1 MTDAGTILAS
11 GISYLDVVIIFSVFV
26 YVLNTYLDFRQFG
39 AISKPAP
46 PAPLRESY
54 PPAEY
59 RKTQE
64 YQLDKWYFGFF
75 SGIFNHVL
83 ELTLLCTYYLP
94 WLWGKS
100 ETVTQHLAKRTGWFS
115 SSEIPI
121 TIMFFLL
128 DSAKDTLISLP
139 FSLYH
144 TFVLEQHHGF
154 NKQTLRLFVLDF
166 IKSILLG
173 SVLGPPV
180 VAGFTWILQRTS
192 AYMPL
197 YLWAF
202 FFGLQIFFMTIYPV
216 FIAPLF
222 NKFSPLEKGTL
233 RTAIEELAGS
243 LQFPLTKLFV
253 VDGSTRSAHSNAYMY
268 GFFKNKRIVLYD
280 TLIEQCSEDQ
290 VVAVLAHELG
300 HWKLGH
306 TLKNLILTQMQML
319 CTFALFSLVKES
331 TGLFT
336 SFGFVN
342 QQPAFIA
349 YTLFSIISAPVN
361 EVVGLLSN
369 ILSRRFEF
377 QADAFA
383 VSLGKAE
390 ELKQALKILDAKN
403 RSAVNVD
410 PLYSAYHHSH
420 PPLVERLTAVDAAT
434 KKGE

>member
-1 MTDAGTILAS
+1 MTDAGMLPAS
-11 GISYLDVVIIFSVFV
+11 DIPYLDLVIIFSVIV
-26 YVLNTYLDFRQFG
+26 YVLNTYLDFRQLK
-39 AISKPAP
+39 AISKPSP
-46 PAPLRESY
+46 PTPLRDSY
-54 PPAEY
+54 SPVEY
-59 RKTQE
+59 KKTQD
-64 YQLDKWYFGFF
+64 YQLDKWYFNFF
-75 SGIFNHVL
+75 SGIFNHVF
-83 ELTLLCTYYLP
+83 ELTLLALFYLP

-100 ETVTQHLAKRTGWFS
+100 EALAQHLVSKISWLD
-115 SSEIPI
+115 SSEIPV
-121 TIMFFLL
+121 TIVFFLL
-128 DSAKDTLISLP
+128 DGAKDTLISLP

-144 TFVLEQHHGF
+144 TFVLEQKHGF
-154 NKQTLRLFVLDF
+154 NKQTVGLFVLDF
-166 IKSILLG
+166 IKSTLLG
-173 SVLGPPV
+173 LVLGPPI

-202 FFGLQIFFMTIYPV
+202 FFGLQIFFMTIYPI

-222 NKFSPLEKGTL
+222 NKFSPLEQGTL
-233 RTAIEELAGS
+233 RSAIEELAGS
-243 LQFPLTKLFV
+243 LKFPLTKLFV

-280 TLIEQCSEDQ
+280 TLIDQCKENQ

-306 TLKNLILTQMQML
+306 TLKNLVLTQMQML
-319 CTFALFSLVKES
+319 CTFALFSLVRTSK
-331 TGLFT
+331 GLFT
-336 SFGFVN
+336 SFGFVD

-383 VSLGKAE
+383 VSLGKGE
-390 ELKQALKILDAKN
+390 ELKEALKILDAKN

-410 PLYSAYHHSH
+410 AWYSAYHHSH

-434 KKGE
+434 KKEE

>member
-1 MTDAGTILAS
+1 MTDAGKLLES
-11 GISYLDVVIIFSVFV
+11 GISYLDVVIIFSVGV
-26 YVLNTYLDFRQFG
+26 YVLNTYLDFRQLK
-39 AISKPAP
+39 AISKTSP
-46 PAPLRESY
+46 PAPLRDSY
-54 PPAEY
+54 SPVEY
-59 RKTQE
+59 KKTQD

-75 SGIFNHVL
+75 SAVFNHVL
-83 ELTLLCTYYLP
+83 ELTLLSLYYLP

-100 ETVTQHLAKRTGWFS
+100 ETLTEYLAEKSGWFS

-121 TIMFFLL
+121 TIVFFLL
-128 DSAKDTLISLP
+128 DGAKDTLISLP

-154 NKQTLRLFVLDF
+154 NKQTVRLFVLDF
-166 IKSILLG
+166 IKSMLLG
-173 SVLGPPV
+173 LALGPPIIG
-180 VAGFTWILQRTS
+180 GFTWILQRTS

-222 NKFSPLEKGTL
+222 NKFSPLEKGPL

-243 LQFPLTKLFV
+243 LTFPLTKLFV
-253 VDGSTRSAHSNAYMY
+253 IDGSTRSAHSNAYMY

-280 TLIEQCSEDQ
+280 TLIEQCTEPQ

-306 TLKNLILTQMQML
+306 TVKNLILTQMQML

-331 TGLFT
+331 KGLFT
-336 SFGFVN
+336 SFGFVD

-361 EVVGLLSN
+361 EVVGLLTN

-410 PLYSAYHHSH
+410 AWYSAYHHSH

-434 KKGE
+434 KKEE

>member
-1 MTDAGTILAS
+1 MTDAGNFPAS
-11 GISYLDVVIIFSVFV
+11 EISYLDLVIIFSVIV
-26 YVLNTYLDFRQFG
+26 YVINTYLDFRQLK
-39 AISKPAP
+39 AISKPSP
-46 PAPLRESY
+46 PAPLRDSY
-54 PPAEY
+54 SPVEY
-59 RKTQE
+59 RKTQD
-64 YQLDKWYFGFF
+64 YQLDKWYFNFF
-75 SGIFNHVL
+75 SGVFNHVL
-83 ELTLLCTYYLP
+83 ELTMLSVFYLP

-100 ETVTQHLAKRTGWFS
+100 ESVTQYLASKISWLD
-115 SSEIPI
+115 SSEIPV
-121 TIMFFLL
+121 TIVFFLL
-128 DSAKDTLISLP
+128 DGAKDTLISLP

-144 TFVLEQHHGF
+144 TFVLEQTHGF
-154 NKQTLRLFVLDF
+154 NKQTLGLFVLDF
-166 IKSILLG
+166 IKSTLLG
-173 SVLGPPV
+173 LLLGPPI

-222 NKFSPLEKGTL
+222 NKFSPLEEGTL

-243 LQFPLTKLFV
+243 LKFPLTKLFV

-280 TLIEQCSEDQ
+280 TLIDQCKEDQ

-306 TLKNLILTQMQML
+306 TLKNLVLTQMQML
-319 CTFALFSLVKES
+319 CTFALFSLVRTSK
-331 TGLFT
+331 GLFT

-361 EVVGLLSN
+361 EVVGLLTN

-383 VSLGKAE
+383 VSLGKGE
-390 ELKQALKILDAKN
+390 ELKEALKILDAKN

-410 PLYSAYHHSH
+410 AWYSAYHHSH

-434 KKGE
+434 KKEE